1 MAHETDRPIQ
11 RRPHTPKDPVSPS
24 RLPPLPYHPNLK
36 RELQSVTAALV
47 LTYLEIH
54 HPAPR
59 DPNDAILNTPVTLD
73 LDAVATDLGVSRRT
87 LCVSLSVL
95 CAWWPEE
102 EARSRGA
109 RAGREF
115 LNPNHTRY
123 GRIKPYSA
131 TGSKTWRPGTII
143 RLRRNFGQLKHLL
156 QKAGIATL
164 SVPVASIAIPV
175 PTWAEYAI
183 SAPTGHNPA
192 QKESLVQILQRLGAF
207 EVAPRKTRSLLL
219 GRL

>member
-87 LCVSLSVL
+87 LCVNLSIL
-95 CAWWPEE
+95 GAWWPTEE
-102 EARSRGA
+102 ERSRAA

-115 LNPNHTRY
+115 LNPSHSRY

-131 TGSKTWRPGTII
+131 TGPKTWRPGTMIQ
-143 RLRRNFGQLKHLL
+143 LRRNFGQLKNLL
-156 QKAGIATL
+156 QKAGVATL
-164 SVPVASIAIPV
+164 SVPVPTIAIPLPRWV
-175 PTWAEYAI
+175 DNAV

-192 QKESLVQILQRLGAF
+192 QKESLVQILKRLGTF
-207 EVAPRKTRSLLL
+207 ELDRQKKRDAPYMR
-219 GRL
+219 G